1 MTRRHPGGTLRQ
13 ILATQAPSEQEVSAV
28 RQYAPATPQTPPAP
42 SPPVLSRAGA
52 VCALLGGV
60 GYLAL
65 SVAHGNLPSTSGPPA
80 LRFVADRPGWPAVYL
95 GLLACVLLWPVA
107 FAALAGSIVREPAR
121 LLGWL
126 AVAGALV
133 GAAVFAVDAAL
144 NGLALKTVA
153 DDWAAAPSAGLL
165 QLGEA
170 MVRLAYATFSTYL
183 MLLLGLPFVLA
194 GLAMAASRSY
204 PAWLGLLGAVAGAG
218 RWWVVRPGSS
228 ACTAWC
234 PMGCCSACSCWLG
247 RCGWSWSASCCG
259 AKRPRSHRWRRQP
272 SANHPHAPPCE
283 RRITAIVRPV
293 PPARGVAD
301 AGQ

>member
-153 DDWAAAPSAGLL
+153 DQWASAPSAALL
-165 QLGEA
+165 QLGEV

-204 PAWLGLLGAVAGAG
+204 PAWLGLLGAAAGTGALVGGATRFLGLHGVVPDGLLFGVFVLAG
-218 RWWVVRPGSS
+218 QV
-228 ACTAWC
+228 
-234 PMGCCSACSCWLG
+234 WLVLVG
-247 RCGWSWSASCCG
+247 VLL
-259 AKRPRSHRWRRQP
+259 WRQAATVPPLEAAAQRQ
-272 SANHPHAPPCE
+272 
-283 RRITAIVRPV
+283 
-293 PPARGVAD
+293 PPARSAS
-301 AGQ
+301 